1 MLPDM
6 VRRSGLPLFLLS
18 MLFMQC
24 APAGMHTPD
33 AQNGSPRIQNPPEP
47 VYTEMS
53 QYEAALADWVRK
65 AQSPIRFR
73 LAGALQKQW
82 RNLVNESNWAEYAR
96 RCTTAYQEDGLVTL
110 TLVYRDYVRLCAA
123 LRDAAYRASLTVDEQ
138 KVLDNLQKLTWE
150 LLRPGM
156 SDFEK
161 LNALHDAIVQRACY
175 DAEAGGDVADIL
187 YHGRGSCE
195 AYSSML
201 CVMLEIAGIPARVV
215 TGEAGG
221 APHAWNLV
229 KLGREWYHV
238 DCTWDDPLVND
249 GTRQILSHAYMCNS
263 DAEMATTH
271 SWNRLSYP
279 HTGIHTAGYYRIK
292 GLYFTEFEQFWRE
305 AVAACERGESRFEAY
320 LTCYGSASVF
330 QQKMANSPSPR
341 IPVRIS
347 WTGPATASGAVVLQF
362 ES

>member
-33 AQNGSPRIQNPPEP
+33 AQNGSPRILNPPEP

-110 TLVYRDYVRLCAA
+110 TLVYRDYVRFCAA
-123 LRDAAYRASLTVDEQ
+123 LRDAAYRAALTSDEKKVLSNLQSLTGA
-138 KVLDNLQKLTWE
+138 
-150 LLRPGM
+150 LLRPDM

-161 LNALHDAIVQRACY
+161 LNVLHDAIVQRACY

-279 HTGIHTAGYYRIK
+279 HSGIHTAGYYRIK

-320 LTCYGSASVF
+320 LTCYGSASAF

-362 ES
+362 ER